1 MNSKNNSSSNN
12 GEPIPPSKLCPK
24 NMTGNDNAILYDL
37 CQTRVHIKCNHLN
50 YMDHK
55 YLQGCNK
62 PWCCLS
68 CNNTLLPFGNLN
80 NENFLDFI
88 GNNNNTIT
96 SSETKNLNSSVLL
109 KPTPDLALLFNQ
121 FNNAVPENR
130 SDPEN
135 IIQSKYYDRDELQ
148 KLKFLIRRTLYL
160 YFTSF
165 LVH

>member
-1 MNSKNNSSSNN
+1 
-12 GEPIPPSKLCPK
+12 
-24 NMTGNDNAILYDL
+24 MTSVKHGSTLNVTILTIWTINIYKVVIS
-37 CQTRVHIKCNHLN
+37 Q
-50 YMDHK
+50 
-55 YLQGCNK
+55 
-62 PWCCLS
+62 WCCLS

-121 FNNAVPENR
+121 FNNALPENR

>member
-12 GEPIPPSKLCPK
+12 GEPIPPCKLCPK

-37 CQTRVHIKCNHLN
+37 CQTWVHIKCSHLN

-55 YLQGCNK
+55 YLQGCNE

-68 CNNTLLPFGNLN
+68 FTNTLFPFGNLN
-80 NENFLDFI
+80 NENFLNFI
-88 GNNNNTIT
+88 GNNNTIT

-121 FNNAVPENR
+121 FNNALPENR

-148 KLKFLIRRTLYL
+148 IRRTLYL

>member
-80 NENFLDFI
+80 NENFLNFI
-88 GNNNNTIT
+88 GNNNTIT

-121 FNNAVPENR
+121 FNNALPENR